1 MTRRVV
7 ISALSLLLLFNFCS
21 SGFAGKNEA
30 ENLWEEGSKAT
41 EVKRYP
47 EAIRLFERSLALCG
61 YDVDCRWAN
70 LNGLGVVYDALDQ
83 NERARSYY
91 EQALQLSRQ
100 RNNPEDLANDL
111 LNLGALLYKG
121 LEQHQRALPLLEESL
136 KLYRQIRKADET
148 ALLLFHTGT
157 VKTVL
162 GRYPEAIRD
171 LQESLGIN
179 RRLRNNAG
187 ISNALATLGQ
197 ASNMSGNYNQ
207 AAGYYEEAIAI
218 QRRANLEEDLCS
230 SLNRKGLNEFD
241 LHRIPAALAAFDEAL
256 RVAKRLGD
264 KRQQANIL
272 NNIGVVY
279 KGAGQYEQARSYYQ
293 QALILAQELGRKGML
308 ATAGNNIG
316 DLYAALG
323 QQDRALASYQDALR
337 INREIGARQEM
348 ATNLNNIAMVYYQTK
363 RYDEA
368 IRWHQQALELKRS
381 IGNKLDIALGL
392 SNLAAA
398 YLFNGDPGTAEQL
411 LNERRRLQID
421 KSGVNLRHPGL
432 VEVYLQTGRYD
443 QALALLQQQT
453 PAALAGEQVVAEHEM
468 QTGRALL
475 GRGEYAGASRH
486 LLKSYQLLEELR
498 SSVAERGSFLTA
510 GGGGGRFR
518 TYRALT
524 ASVAEQALRGDPIVP
539 ELLNYGGGNA
549 AAAFYFAEASKAR
562 TLIERVAE
570 SGRSSVA
577 SNSLPAVLREEELQ
591 LRQQL
596 AALDAGRDQAV
607 RGGAASYSQ
616 YQQQRQALN
625 QRFERLIARLQRE
638 FPLYAAINYPRPV
651 AAEQVPL
658 AANELLL
665 AYALGEDAGYLFVV
679 RKGGVQR
686 VVRIP
691 LKRAALEEKIK
702 NFLEPLTNRHQQ
714 DFSQPQAA
722 ELYRLLLAEGLSD
735 ARPTDRLIIVPDGIL
750 GTLPFEILALPGT
763 ASIKEAGYLGDRY
776 AVSYYQSA
784 SLLALKRAL
793 PGGQPT
799 RSLFALGN
807 PDFGT
812 TAGNQQGF
820 RGLSVVP
827 KQYGQPVLFP
837 PLPETEA
844 EVRRIAALLGTA
856 IQPPDILLGSQATE
870 SMLRQSPLGGYRYL
884 HFATH
889 ASLPGMIQEV
899 NEPFILLSQRD
910 KRSGSDG
917 FLTLSEV
924 LDLKLNAEL
933 VMLSACVTG
942 VGKEV
947 EGEGVANFARAFQ
960 SAGAGSVVVS
970 LWEVA
975 SEPAVEYVMLFY
987 GYLKQGKPHALALK
1001 LAREQMRKKYPN
1013 PFYWGVFVLHG
1024 EG

>member
-1 MTRRVV
+1 MLRRIVTV
-7 ISALSLLLLFNFCS
+7 LSIAMIVSLCCPAA
-21 SGFAGKNEA
+21 FAGKNEA

-41 EVKRYP
+41 EAKRYP
-47 EAIRLFERSLALCG
+47 DAIRLFERSLTLCG
-61 YDVDCRWAN
+61 NDIDCRWAN

-83 NERARSYY
+83 NDRARSYY
-91 EQALQLSRQ
+91 EQTLQLSRQ
-100 RNNPEDLANDL
+100 RNNPDDLTNDL

-136 KLYRQIRKADET
+136 TLARRPGKQEDM
-148 ALLLFHTGT
+148 ALLLFHIGT
-157 VKTVL
+157 VKTTL

-171 LQESLGIN
+171 LQESLAIN
-179 RRLRNNAG
+179 RRLKNDAG
-187 ISNALATLGQ
+187 ISNTLATLGQ
-197 ASNMSGNYNQ
+197 AHNMSGNYRQ
-207 AAGYYEEAIAI
+207 ASGFYDEAIAI
-218 QRRANLEEDLCS
+218 QRRSKLDEDLCS

-241 LHRIPAALAAFDEAL
+241 LRRIPNALTTFDEAL
-256 RVAKRLGD
+256 RVARRLGD
-264 KRQQANIL
+264 KRQEANIL
-272 NNIGVVY
+272 NSIGVVQ
-279 KGAGQYEQARSYYQ
+279 KSVGQYEQARNYYQ
-293 QALILAQELGRKGML
+293 QALTLARQLGRKGMQ
-308 ATAGNNIG
+308 AVANNNIG
-316 DLYAALG
+316 DVYAALG
-323 QQDRALASYQDALR
+323 QQDTALVFYQESLK
-337 INREIGARQEM
+337 INREIGARQDL
-348 ATNLNNIAMVYYQTK
+348 ATNLNNIAMVYYQAK

-368 IRWHQQALELKRS
+368 ISWHQQALDLKRS

-398 YLFNGDPGTAEQL
+398 YLFKGDLGTAEQL
-411 LNERRRLQID
+411 LDERRRLQIN
-421 KSGVNLRHPGL
+421 KSGVYLRHPGL
-432 VEVYLQTGRYD
+432 VEVYLQTFRYD
-443 QALALLQQQT
+443 QALSLLQQQL
-453 PAALAGEQVVAEHEM
+453 PAALAGEHVVAEHEM
-468 QTGRALL
+468 QTGRALM

-486 LLKSYQLLEELR
+486 LLKSYQLLEEQR
-498 SSVAERGSFLTA
+498 SSVAERGSFLA
-510 GGGGGRFR
+510 VGGGGGRFR

-524 ASVAEQALRGDPIVP
+524 ANVAEQALRGEPIVP
-539 ELLNYGGGNA
+539 ELRNYGGSNA

-577 SNSLPAVLREEELQ
+577 SRSLPAALREEELQ

-596 AALDAGRDQAV
+596 VALDAGRDQAV
-607 RGGAASYSQ
+607 RGGAVSYRQ
-616 YQQQRQALN
+616 YQQQREALN
-625 QRFERLIARLQRE
+625 QQLDRLATRLQRE
-638 FPLYAAINYPRPV
+638 YPLYAAINYPRPI
-651 AAEQVPL
+651 AAEQLPL

-665 AYALGEDAGYLFVV
+665 AYALGEDASYLFVV

-686 VVRIP
+686 VVRLP
-691 LKRAALEEKIK
+691 LKRTVLEEKVK

-714 DFSQPQAA
+714 DFSKPQAA
-722 ELYRLLLAEGLSD
+722 ELYRLLLAEALSD

-763 ASIKEAGYLGDRY
+763 ASVKEVSYLGDRY

-784 SLLALKRAL
+784 SLLALKRTL
-793 PGGQPT
+793 PAGHPT

-812 TAGNQQGF
+812 TPGSQQGF
-820 RGLSVVP
+820 RGLSIVP
-827 KQYGQPVLFP
+827 KQYGQQVLFP
-837 PLPETEA
+837 PLPETET

-856 IQPPDILLGSQATE
+856 IQPPDILLGHQATE
-870 SMLRQSPLGGYRYL
+870 SMLKQSPLGEYRYL

-924 LDLKLNAEL
+924 LDLKLNAEM

-975 SEPAVEYVMLFY
+975 SESAVEYVTLFY
-987 GYLKQGKPHALALK
+987 GYLKQGKPRAQALK

>member
-1 MTRRVV
+1 MIRRVF
-7 ISALSLLLLFNFCS
+7 IPALSLLLLFIFCV
-21 SGFAGKNEA
+21 SGFAGRNEA

-41 EVKRYP
+41 EAKRYP

-61 YDVDCRWAN
+61 NDIDCRWAN

-91 EQALQLSRQ
+91 EQALQMSRR

-136 KLYRQIRKADET
+136 KLYRQVRKDGET

-179 RRLRNNAG
+179 RRLQNHAG
-187 ISNALATLGQ
+187 ISNTLATLGQ
-197 ASNMSGNYNQ
+197 AYNMSGNYSQ
-207 AAGYYEEAIAI
+207 AAGYYDEAIAI
-218 QRRANLEEDLCS
+218 QRRNHLEEDLCS

-256 RVAKRLGD
+256 QVAGRLGD
-264 KRQQANIL
+264 RRQQANIL
-272 NNIGVVY
+272 NNIGVVH
-279 KGAGQYEQARSYYQ
+279 KSSGQYEQARNYYQ
-293 QALILAQELGRKGML
+293 QALALARQLGRKGML
-308 ATAGNNIG
+308 ATANNNIG
-316 DLYAALG
+316 DVYAALG
-323 QQDRALASYQDALR
+323 QQDKALANYQDALQ

-348 ATNLNNIAMVYYQTK
+348 ATNLNNIAMVYYQSR

-381 IGNKLDIALGL
+381 IGNKLDIALAL

-421 KSGVNLRHPGL
+421 TSGVHLRHPGL

-453 PAALAGEQVVAEHEM
+453 PAVLAGDQVVAEHEM

-498 SSVAERGSFLTA
+498 ASVVERGSFLTA

-518 TYRALT
+518 TYRALS
-524 ASVAEQALRGDPIVP
+524 ASVAEQALHNQAPVP
-539 ELLNYGGGNA
+539 ELRSYGTSNA
-549 AAAFYFAEASKAR
+549 SAAFYFAEAIKAR
-562 TLIERVAE
+562 SLIERVAE
-570 SGRSSVA
+570 GGRSSLA
-577 SNSLPAVLREEELQ
+577 AAGISRELRQEEQQ
-591 LRQQL
+591 LRQRL
-596 AALDAGRDQAV
+596 AILDAGRDQAV
-607 RGGAASYSQ
+607 RGGKAAYSR
-616 YQQQRQALN
+616 YQQQRQTLN
-625 QRFERLIARLQRE
+625 QQLDQLVTRLQRE
-638 FPLYAAINYPRPV
+638 YPLYAAINYPRPV
-651 AAEQVPL
+651 AAEQLPL
-658 AANELLL
+658 ADDELLL
-665 AYALGEDAGYLFVV
+665 AYALGEDASYLFVV

-691 LKRAALEEKIK
+691 LKRAALEEQVK

-714 DFSQPQAA
+714 DFSPPQAA
-722 ELYRLLLAEGLSD
+722 ELYRLLLAEGLAA

-750 GTLPFEILALPGT
+750 GTLPFEILALPGNG
-763 ASIKEAGYLGDRY
+763 SGKEARYVGDRY

-784 SLLALKRAL
+784 SLLALKRTL
-793 PGGQPT
+793 PAGHPT

-812 TAGNQQGF
+812 VAGNRQGF
-820 RGLSVVP
+820 RGLAIAP
-827 KQYGQPVLFP
+827 KQHGQQILFP
-837 PLPETEA
+837 PLPETET

-856 IQPPDILLGSQATE
+856 VAPPDILLGQQASE
-870 SMLRQSPLGGYRYL
+870 VLLKQSPLGEYRYL

-889 ASLPGMIQEV
+889 ASLPGLIQEV
-899 NEPFILLSQRD
+899 NEPFILLSQQG
-910 KRSGSDG
+910 KRGGTDG

-924 LDLKLNAEL
+924 LDLRLNAEL

-942 VGKEV
+942 VGKEI

-975 SEPAVEYVMLFY
+975 SEPAVEYVTLFY
-987 GYLKQGKPHALALK
+987 GYLKQGKPHAQGLK